1 MPSTGSMTSSVVPTI
16 LPVEIRGAMEI
27 GGTSVSAP
35 EITTASCLIFLVA
48 QNKARVTYI

>member
-1 MPSTGSMTSSVVPTI
+1 MINPR
-16 LPVEIRGAMEI
+16 LWYHVEIRGAMEI

-35 EITTASCLIFLVA
+35 EITTTSCLIFLVA